1 MPKLPVFSGPEL
13 IKLALELGWTVE
25 RQKGSSIILRK
36 GSNLTVIPVHGQ
48 QSLKKGLTLRILKDL
63 GRRKKR
69 LQVMS

>member
-13 IKLALELGWTVE
+13 IKLALELGWSME
-25 RQKGSSIILRK
+25 RQKGSHVILRK

-63 GRRKKR
+63 GVERKDHK
-69 LQVMS
+69 